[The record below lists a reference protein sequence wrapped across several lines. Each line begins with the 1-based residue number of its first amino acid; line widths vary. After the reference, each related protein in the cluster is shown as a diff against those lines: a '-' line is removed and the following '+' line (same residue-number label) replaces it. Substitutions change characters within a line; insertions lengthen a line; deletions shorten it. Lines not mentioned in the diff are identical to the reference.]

1 LHYAASTTPESLR
14 TILSLYPENERLAA
28 VQEQDRYGKSL
39 LHYAASTP
47 ESLRTILS
55 LYPENERLAAV
66 KEKDTNGQSVLH
78 AVARNPESLKIILL
92 KIIFNKLST
101 LDFLIAAP
109 DVPQSRHAL
118 AALKEKLEELTN
130 DTALKSNIRAA
141 TTQEELL
148 PHIQTLQAESKR
160 DMINRYKAEQ
170 PQEEKPEPSKKPSL

>member
-1 LHYAASTTPESLR
+1 MHGA
-14 TILSLYPENERLAA
+14 
-28 VQEQDRYGKSL
+28 
-39 LHYAASTP
+39 
-47 ESLRTILS
+47 
-55 LYPENERLAAV
+55 
-66 KEKDTNGQSVLH
+66 
-78 AVARNPESLKIILL
+78 ARNPESLKIILSLLPENGRLEAVQEKDKYGATVLHYAASNPESL

-160 DMINRYKAEQ
+160 DMIHRYKAEQ
-170 PQEEKPEPSKKPSL
+170 PQEEKPESSKKPSL

>member
-1 LHYAASTTPESLR
+1 M
-14 TILSLYPENERLAA
+14 
-28 VQEQDRYGKSL
+28 
-39 LHYAASTP
+39 HYAASTP

-78 AVARNPESLKIILL
+78 AVARNPESLKII
-92 KIIFNKLST
+92 FNKLST

-109 DVPQSRHAL
+109 DVPPSPHAL
-118 AALKEKLEELTN
+118 AALKEKLEELTH

-160 DMINRYKAEQ
+160 DMIHRYKAEQ
-170 PQEEKPEPSKKPSL
+170 PQEEKPESSKKPSL